1 MAERRHQVGM
11 RVFPVM
17 VVMLAIGLLC
27 YVGWSIATPL
37 FLAAVLA
44 GTLHPLTARVTRSF
58 KGRKTPAAVVVTL
71 AAMLVVVGPIAGF
84 ITLAIGQ
91 AAGVGAALEE
101 ANATGRIAAAV
112 DRLPAAAQSP
122 ARDLMANVP
131 TATELL
137 RRGGSTT
144 VFGLVQVTGGL
155 LLDAVLCLI
164 GLFFLLL
171 EGPALITWIDA
182 IVPVRAGQFRAL
194 LREFR
199 RVSRSVLVAE
209 GATAAIQAIT
219 GLVGLLIAG
228 VPNPIFFTLATFFL
242 ALVPAIGAASCFVV
256 LGAVSFLDGH
266 TGAGVFLLVWGV
278 LVVGLVDNVVKPL
291 FIKDGAAM
299 HGAVVFFSLIG
310 GLAAFGASGLIA
322 GPLVVAFFIA
332 VMRVTVAPVS
342 AETPQCGENAGAV
355 RGQPAPLHDGT
366 AAAEGP
372 VRLFPA
378 LDAPMKDPHLE

>member
-1 MAERRHQVGM
+1 MIVERRQPVGL
-11 RVFPVM
+11 RIFPVM
-17 VVMLAIGLLC
+17 LVLLALGLLGFVC
-27 YVGWSIATPL
+27 WSIATPL

-44 GTLHPLTARVTRSF
+44 GTLHPLTARVTRTF
-58 KGRKTPAAVVVTL
+58 KGRKTPAAMAVTL
-71 AAMLVVVGPIAGF
+71 AAMLVVVGPLAGF

-91 AAGVGAALEE
+91 AARVGAAIEE
-101 ANATGRIAAAV
+101 ANAEGRIAAAV
-112 DRLPAAAQSP
+112 ERLPTAAQAP

-131 TATELL
+131 SATELL

-144 VFGLVQVTGGL
+144 VFGLVRVTGGL
-155 LLDAVLCLI
+155 LLDAALGLI
-164 GLFFLLL
+164 ALFFLLL
-171 EGPALITWIDA
+171 EGPALILWIEG
-182 IVPVRAGQFRAL
+182 IVPVRPGQFRAL
-194 LREFR
+194 LGEFR

-209 GATAAIQAIT
+209 GATAGVQALT

-266 TGAGVFLLVWGV
+266 SGVGVFLLIWGV

-310 GLAAFGASGLIA
+310 GLAAFGAPGLVA
-322 GPLVVAFFIA
+322 GPLVIAFFIA
-332 VMRVTVAPVS
+332 VMKVSSAPPS
-342 AETPQCGENAGAV
+342 TQRA
-355 RGQPAPLHDGT
+355 R
-366 AAAEGP
+366 
-372 VRLFPA
+372 
-378 LDAPMKDPHLE
+378 